1 MCDCNEGR
9 IYQIGMGCCTPVLG
23 PIENYYTKGQV
34 DELIENI
41 EVSACCITEEEVDEK
56 IAEAVSGK
64 QDTLS
69 AGTNIIISGNVI
81 SASGCDLTNY
91 YTKEE
96 SDAKYL
102 TEHQHLKTVNNQSLV
117 GDGNITISGDC
128 DLSDYY
134 TKEQVDA
141 KIPSLSGYATE
152 EWVQEQG
159 YITYAD
165 IPSYDG
171 VASKQWVINQNYAF
185 NTEVIQYITNLQQ
198 QIDYLRTQ
206 ISGCC
211 TESGETITRWITMT
225 GVDDYT
231 CSGTTKMTKEK
242 EQSSTDGGN
251 TWTDTGNY
259 RTGSTVL
266 EVNST
271 DCGYS
276 SPLKYTATYSG
287 GNVVSGTCDEWDV
300 ISQGE
305 INLENLVNVEIGDC
319 CSIVNGGSFADC
331 QTLSSVTIGSNV
343 FRIALNSFEGCS
355 GLTTC
360 TILGNSLKEI
370 QTDAFRGCTSLT
382 SIDIP
387 SSIKEI
393 NSSAFYNCTSLNSI
407 TVRAT
412 IPPKNVN
419 RYTFANTNC
428 PIYVPSGTVSTYK
441 KASGWSEYAD
451 RITVIQ

>member
-1 MCDCNEGR
+1 MCDCNEGK

-34 DELIENI
+34 DELIEGAT
-41 EVSACCITEEEVDEK
+41 SSGCCITPEEVDEK
-56 IAEAVSGK
+56 IESAKTEIEAE
-64 QDTLS
+64 
-69 AGTNIIISGNVI
+69 
-81 SASGCDLTNY
+81 
-91 YTKEE
+91 
-96 SDAKYL
+96 
-102 TEHQHLKTVNNQSLV
+102 
-117 GDGNITISGDC
+117 
-128 DLSDYY
+128 
-134 TKEQVDA
+134 
-141 KIPSLSGYATE
+141 IPSLSGYATE
-152 EWVQEQG
+152 EWVLDKNYISGVDLSDYATKAEIPTVPTNVSAFENDVPYATEGWVINQD
-159 YITYAD
+159 YITYND
-165 IPSYDG
+165 IPSSDG

-185 NTEVIQYITNLQQ
+185 NTEMMQYITNLQQ
-198 QIDYLRTQ
+198 QIDYIRTQ

-225 GVDDYT
+225 GVNDYT

-251 TWTDTGNY
+251 TWSDTGNY

-266 EVNST
+266 EINST

-287 GNVVSGTCDEWDV
+287 GNVVSGTCDEWDG

-319 CSIVNGGSFADC
+319 CDVVNGGSFTDC

-343 FRIALNSFEGCS
+343 FRIALYSFDGCS

-370 QTDAFRGCTSLT
+370 QTDAFEGCTSLT

-419 RYTFANTNC
+419 KWTFANTNNC

-441 KASGWSEYAD
+441 KADGWSEYAD
-451 RITVIQ
+451 RIRAIQ

>member
-1 MCDCNEGR
+1 MCDCNEGK
-9 IYQIGMGCCTPVLG
+9 IYQIGMGCCEPVLG

-34 DELIENI
+34 DELIEGAT
-41 EVSACCITEEEVDEK
+41 SSGCCITPEEVDEK
-56 IAEAVSGK
+56 IESAKTEIEAEIPSLSGYATEEWVLDK
-64 QDTLS
+64 
-69 AGTNIIISGNVI
+69 NYISGVDLSDYATKAEIPTVPTNV
-81 SASGCDLTNY
+81 SAFENDVP
-91 YTKEE
+91 
-96 SDAKYL
+96 YL
-102 TEHQHLKTVNNQSLV
+102 TEHQ
-117 GDGNITISGDC
+117 
-128 DLSDYY
+128 
-134 TKEQVDA
+134 
-141 KIPSLSGYATE
+141 SLSGYATE

-171 VASKQWVINQNYAF
+171 VASKQWVINQNYAL
-185 NTEVIQYITNLQQ
+185 NSEMMQYITNLQQ

-225 GVDDYT
+225 GVNDYT

-266 EVNST
+266 ETNCVE
-271 DCGYS
+271 CGYS
-276 SPLKYTATYSG
+276 SPIKYTATYAN
-287 GNVVSGTCDEWDV
+287 GNIATGTCGEWHG
-300 ISQGE
+300 ISHGE
-305 INLENLVNVEIGDC
+305 INLENLVDVVVGECCNVI
-319 CSIVNGGSFADC
+319 NGGAFEYC
-331 QTLSSVTIGSNV
+331 ETLSSVTVGSNV
-343 FRIALNSFEGCS
+343 FRIAIEAFGDCS
-355 GLTTC
+355 ALTTC
-360 TILGNSLKEI
+360 TIIGNGLEEI
-370 QTDAFRGCTSLT
+370 QTGAFRNCVSLT
-382 SIDIP
+382 RIDLP

-393 NSSAFYNCTSLNSI
+393 SSSAFYNCTSLNSI

-419 RYTFANTNC
+419 KSTFAKTNNC
-428 PIYVPSGTVSTYK
+428 PIFVPSGTVSTYK

-451 RITVIQ
+451 RIQPIQ